1 MLSRAITESQTR
13 WQFYDP
19 ALLGLFPLTY
29 VLHLAEEWFASAPIV
44 HWMARAN
51 RPLDDA
57 AFVIANGTG
66 LVLMITGVWLA
77 TRAARFHWIVPA
89 LATAVLLNTTGHLF
103 GSFSISSYSAGLV
116 TAIILWIPLGM
127 LTLLRAWDQARTR
140 MLVAGVLAGVFIEL
154 VVVAMLPLVGTD

>member
-1 MLSRAITESQTR
+1 MNTDSQTR

-44 HWMARAN
+44 HWTARAD

-57 AFVIANGTG
+57 VFIVANGIG
-66 LVLMITGVWLA
+66 LVLMITGVSLA
-77 TRAARFHWIVPA
+77 SRTARFHWIVPT
-89 LATAVLLNTTGHLF
+89 LAIAVLLNTAGHLV
-103 GSFSISSYSAGLV
+103 GSVAISGYAAGLV

-127 LTLLRAWDQARTR
+127 LTLLRVWDQARVRT
-140 MLVAGVLAGVFIEL
+140 LVEGAIAGVFIEL
-154 VVVAMLPLVGTD
+154 AVVAMLPNG